1 INFKEEKGPQKT
13 LIDTYGKLIRG
24 HLKKSCFKDKEI
36 KRHVREGKRVLDQI
50 LSNYAARL
58 WEERL
63 IDLSNADAPHSLC
76 LWILMRMSTIGVRSL
91 YRLQLKKLCQKR
103 VWRKYITTIC
113 VLQKE
118 LPESEESLMLKRLL
132 PQLK

>member
-1 INFKEEKGPQKT
+1 
-13 LIDTYGKLIRG
+13 
-24 HLKKSCFKDKEI
+24 
-36 KRHVREGKRVLDQI
+36 
-50 LSNYAARL
+50 
-58 WEERL
+58 
-63 IDLSNADAPHSLC
+63 
-76 LWILMRMSTIGVRSL
+76 MRMSTIGVRSL